1 MKLYQ
6 LFYLISALLVGAL
19 AIYVNLESPPFSTVA
34 VGGGAVV
41 GALLSLFS
49 GRAIQLLK
57 QIRDRKIES

>member
-6 LFYLISALLVGAL
+6 LFYLISALLIGAL
-19 AIYVNLESPPFSTVA
+19 AIYANLDSPPLSPVA
-34 VGGGAVV
+34 VGGSAVA

-57 QIRDRKIES
+57 QIRDNKIES